1 MTLKDA
7 KAAQHTLGFTTDGPP
22 RPDADFY
29 ETPPEAIHGL
39 LMVERFDAPIW
50 EPACGAGRM
59 VEALR
64 DAYEPQLAGKGGPVP
79 FYILATDLFDYGY
92 EHAWPKQLDFLTQCP
107 PWPIRH
113 VITNPPFSQALEFAS
128 RGQYIAELNDGKACF
143 LNRLQWLEGI
153 KRKPFLEK
161 ALSRVWVFSRRIPR
175 MHKPKYDG
183 KKSSSMIAFAW
194 FVFDSQHKGETMLGW
209 VDWKDWEGPSSMC
222 TQTEG
227 WGKNNG

>member
-1 MTLKDA
+1 MSLKDA

-29 ETPPEAIHGL
+29 ETPPEAVRSL
-39 LMVERFDAPIW
+39 LMVERFDGVIW
-50 EPACGAGRM
+50 EPACGAGKM
-59 VEALR
+59 AKPLVEAYGEAFAMR
-64 DAYEPQLAGKGGPVP
+64 GRGVWPS
-79 FYILATDLFDYGY
+79 DLYDYGY
-92 EHAWPKQLDFLTQCP
+92 GFYGHNFLTDDFSH
-107 PWPIRH
+107 WPIKH
-113 VITNPPFSQALEFAS
+113 IITNPPFSQAREFAE
-128 RGQYIAELNDGKACF
+128 RGREIVQGTGGKACF

-153 KRKPFLEK
+153 KRRPFLEE